1 MTVLY
6 VCITLV
12 VGVMINL
19 PVVMN
24 AAVGKQLESPR
35 VANGLFWTIGAC
47 SAIVI
52 AGSGWTDGTL
62 SKLSGVPLWLLLSGC
77 VGATMLFAIAVLIPQ
92 IGAGNFKVL
101 SALGAVVGGLVI
113 SHFGLLGTPQS
124 SITPI
129 RVIGTALMTLGA
141 SLAVMGKIP
150 FMRKGQV

>member
-1 MTVLY
+1 MTILY
-6 VCITLV
+6 VVITLV

-24 AAVGKQLESPR
+24 AAVGKTLESPR

-52 AGSGWTDGTL
+52 AWNGWTDGTL
-62 SKLSGVPLWLLLSGC
+62 SKLSDVPLWLLFSGC
-77 VGATMLFAIAVLIPQ
+77 IAAAILFAIAVLIPQ

-124 SITPI
+124 SITSI
-129 RVIGTALMTLGA
+129 RIIGAALMAFGA
-141 SLAVMGKIP
+141 SLAVMGRIP
-150 FMRKGQV
+150 FMRKGHA